1 MDAER
6 IRALRLAHPF
16 KPFVLLMEDG
26 RRFLI
31 DKPYY
36 IAIAPKGNVILVSTE
51 GDGAEWFG
59 PDRVRDA
66 ILLESVGARENG
78 GASSGGNL
86 K

>member
-1 MDAER
+1 MDAEK

-36 IAIAPKGNVILVSTE
+36 VAIAPKGNVILVSTE
-51 GDGAEWFG
+51 GDSAEWFG

-66 ILLESVGARENG
+66 ILLESVGAGGNG
-78 GASSGGNL
+78 GPTNAGERE
-86 K
+86 